1 MAMIDLT
8 DIRKS
13 YRVGPVDVEILK
25 GVSFSIEAGE
35 TVSIM
40 GSSGSGK
47 STLMNIMGLLDKPT
61 AGTFRLNGADT
72 AGLNADEQS
81 ALRNRHIGFV
91 FQAFHLLPRLTALDN
106 VALPLAY
113 RGVPTRERR
122 DAARAWLDRVGM
134 ADRAHHR
141 PNELSGGQ
149 RQRVAIA
156 RALVGTPSLVLAD
169 EPTGALD
176 TRVGQEVMDLFLGLG
191 AGSNTTIVII
201 THDPAI
207 ATQCQRQLLL
217 RDGLLV
223 TDDGAFA
230 HRRASGAG
238 GAA

>member
-1 MAMIDLT
+1 MIELT

-25 GVSFSIEAGE
+25 GISFAIEAGE

-47 STLMNIMGLLDKPT
+47 STLMNLMGLLDKPS
-61 AGTFRLNGADT
+61 AGTFHLNGRDT
-72 AGLNADEQS
+72 AGLSADEQS

-91 FQAFHLLPRLTALDN
+91 FQAFHLLPRLSALDN

-113 RGVPTRERR
+113 RGAGTRERR
-122 DAARAWLDRVGM
+122 EAALSWLDRVGM
-134 ADRAHHR
+134 SDRAHHR
-141 PNELSGGQ
+141 PSELSGGQ

-156 RALVGTPSLVLAD
+156 RALVGAPSLVLAD

-191 AGSNTTIVII
+191 ASSNITIVII
-201 THDPAI
+201 THDPGI
-207 ATQCQRQLLL
+207 AAQCRRQLLL

-230 HRRASGAG
+230 HRRPAG

>member
-1 MAMIDLT
+1 MIDLT

-25 GVSFSIEAGE
+25 GVSFSIAAGE

-61 AGTFRLNGADT
+61 SGAFRLDGRDT
-72 AGLNADEQS
+72 AGLSADEQS

-91 FQAFHLLPRLTALDN
+91 FQAFHLLPRLSALDN

-113 RGVPTRERR
+113 RGVGTRERR
-122 DAARAWLDRVGM
+122 EAAGEWLERVGM

-191 AGSNTTIVII
+191 RDSSTTIVII
-201 THDPAI
+201 THDPGI
-207 ATQCQRQLLL
+207 AAQCGRQLLL
-217 RDGLLV
+217 RDGQLV
-223 TDDGAFA
+223 TDDGVFA
-230 HRRASGAG
+230 RARPAHG